1 MKETETMSKHH
12 HGSSDA
18 KKEPLRKMT
27 DDQLRALSDADFW
40 GAIEPEGVCA
50 GCDPRLAAEAV
61 RRNNNPDGEPQ

>member
-1 MKETETMSKHH
+1 MSKHH

-61 RRNNNPDGEPQ
+61 RRNNKSRRQPSMREQRS